1 MIGLAFDGGPGGW
14 AIALGAGGL
23 AALAWK
29 LQRRTPLRLRAL
41 RCAAAGVLAL
51 AGAQPVLESL
61 QARLTKPRLSIVVDQ
76 GLSMGA
82 KDGGKTTRLERAV
95 EWLEK
100 HRAELEERSEPVLY
114 AAAERGR
121 RVRWEDLAALKPASA
136 GFDLAAAFQD
146 VSDGPPSSRLWLL
159 SDGASDDAASVDAA
173 LSRWRSPVDA
183 LGVGPKKAARSLAFA
198 ELRTPDFTFLHA
210 RFPVTASVEASELA
224 GTEVE
229 LRLWKGAALAGSAK
243 LTVASP
249 FEVLTAT
256 LTAEASSLGEERF
269 RVEAVAAGSAGAG
282 AREVAVSKEF
292 GVQVIRQK
300 YRIMYLAGRPSIEY
314 SHLREQLR
322 GDPNHELVSF
332 VILRNP
338 ENVSPVSD
346 NELSLIPFP
355 AQEIFVQN
363 LMQFDLF
370 ILENFAYWRFN
381 LPVQYLDGLK
391 RFVAQGGGLL
401 VVGGSN
407 AFTRG
412 GYQGTPLEEILPVS
426 LWQNPDDY
434 QPGTFFPKLAAPEN
448 PLVRLADTPEAV
460 AALWKSLP
468 ALDGFNR
475 FQAVRPGATVLLA
488 HPTEKTP
495 QGQPLPIVSVREY
508 GKGKVMVVGS
518 DSTWRWRLGSG
529 ADWKLSAFYSRFWSR
544 AVQYLSGSLE
554 LKKVRFA
561 PLPDRMPP
569 REPAVLTV
577 HLFDDGFRPLS
588 GADADLKVFW
598 TSPGGKS
605 SSVVPRERRP
615 GVFDVEL
622 TGLAEGPHELRA
634 VARYRGQAW
643 GEDRA
648 RFTWHPRP
656 PESAL
661 NRRRLQEAAGRS
673 GGEYSDLDRVPVS
686 AWLDRLP
693 PVRRE
698 SEVLRRTNPWDSTAW
713 LWLAAV
719 LLTLEWLLRRR
730 LGFA

>member
-1 MIGLAFDGGPGGW
+1 
-14 AIALGAGGL
+14 
-23 AALAWK
+23 
-29 LQRRTPLRLRAL
+29 
-41 RCAAAGVLAL
+41 
-51 AGAQPVLESL
+51 AQPTLERL
-61 QARLTKPRLSIVVDQ
+61 QAKLSKPRVAIVLDQ
-76 GLSMGA
+76 GLTMGA
-82 KDGGKTTRLERAV
+82 KDGTGATRLERGVA
-95 EWLEK
+95 WLK
-100 HRAELEERSEPVLY
+100 AHRAELEERAEPVLY

-121 RVRWEDLAALKPASA
+121 RIRWEDLDGLKPSQA
-136 GFDLAAAFQD
+136 GFDLVAALQD
-146 VSDGPPSSRLWLL
+146 AADGSPAHRLWLL
-159 SDGASDDAASVDAA
+159 SDGASDDAASVEAA
-173 LSRWRSPVDA
+173 LSRWRAPVDS
-183 LGVGPKKAARSLAFA
+183 LGIGPKKAVRALSFA
-198 ELRTPDFTFLHA
+198 ELRTPDFVFLHS
-210 RFPVTASVEASELA
+210 RFPVFVSVEASELA
-224 GTEVE
+224 GSEVE
-229 LRLWKGAALAGSAK
+229 VKVWKGNALAGSTK
-243 LTVASP
+243 LPVGSN
-249 FEVLTAT
+249 FEVLSAT
-256 LTAEASSLGEERF
+256 ISVEAASLGEERL
-269 RVEAVAAGSAGAG
+269 RIEASAPATAGAK
-282 AREVAVSKEF
+282 AQVSREF

-300 YRIMYLAGRPSIEY
+300 YRIMYLAGRPSVEY
-314 SHLREQLR
+314 AHLREQLR
-322 GDPNHELVSF
+322 SDPNHELVSF

-338 ENVSPVSD
+338 ENMSPVSD
-346 NELSLIPFP
+346 HELSLIPFP

-412 GYQGTPLEEILPVS
+412 GYHGTPLEEILPVS

-434 QPGTFFPKLAAPEN
+434 QAGTFHARLTAPEN

-468 ALDGFNR
+468 PLDGFNR

-488 HPTEKTP
+488 HPAERTP
-495 QGQPLPIVSVREY
+495 AGQALPIVSVREY
-508 GKGKVMVVGS
+508 GKGKVMVVGT
-518 DSTWRWRLGSG
+518 DSTWRWRLGAG
-529 ADWKLSAFYSRFWSR
+529 ADWKLSTFYSRFWSR

-561 PLPDRMPP
+561 PLPDRLPP

-588 GADADLKVFW
+588 GAEADLKVFW
-598 TSPGGKS
+598 TAPGGQS
-605 SSVVPRERRP
+605 RSVVPRERRP

-648 RFTWHPRP
+648 RFVWHPRP
-656 PESAL
+656 PESPL
-661 NRRRLQEAAGRS
+661 NRRRLQELAERS
-673 GGEYSDLDRVPVS
+673 GGRYADLDRAPVPD
-686 AWLDRLP
+686 WLEALP

-698 SEVLRRTNPWDSTAW
+698 AEVLRRFNPWDAQAW
-713 LWLAAV
+713 LWLVAA
-719 LLTLEWLLRRR
+719 LLTLEWLMRRR
-730 LGFA
+730 LGYA